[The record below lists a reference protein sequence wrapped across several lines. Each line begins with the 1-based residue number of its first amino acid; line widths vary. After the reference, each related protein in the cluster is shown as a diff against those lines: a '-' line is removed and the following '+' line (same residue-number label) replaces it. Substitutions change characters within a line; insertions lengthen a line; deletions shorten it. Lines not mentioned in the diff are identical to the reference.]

1 MSKPLGGRGKVA
13 PYETTHVRVPLPVKD
28 KVDKIIEDYR
38 LSIIDGINTQD
49 TVLITFSESK
59 SLAKKLLRAKRSKL
73 ETIAKL
79 LTSIYGI
86 EISKDELLD

>member
-13 PYETTHVRVPLPVKD
+13 PYETSHVRVPLPVKD
-28 KVDKIIEDYR
+28 KVNKIIEDYR